1 MGIVNK
7 LRMLILFKRLKKQ
20 KPLENEVKLL

>member
-7 LRMLILFKRLKKQ
+7 LRMLILFKRQKKQ
-20 KPLENEVKLL
+20 KPLENWVKML

>member
-7 LRMLILFKRLKKQ
+7 LRMLILFKRQKKQ
-20 KPLENEVKLL
+20 KALENEVKLL

>member
-7 LRMLILFKRLKKQ
+7 LRMLILFKRQKKR
-20 KPLENEVKLL
+20 KPLENEVKLF

>member
-7 LRMLILFKRLKKQ
+7 LRILILFKRQKKQ

>member
-7 LRMLILFKRLKKQ
+7 LRMLILFKSQKKQ
-20 KPLENEVKLL
+20 KPLENGRKLL

>member
-7 LRMLILFKRLKKQ
+7 LRMLILFKRQKKQ
-20 KPLENEVKLL
+20 KPLENGGKLL

>member
-1 MGIVNK
+1 MDIVNK
-7 LRMLILFKRLKKQ
+7 LRMLILFKKQKKQ

>member
-7 LRMLILFKRLKKQ
+7 LRMLILFKRQKKQ
-20 KPLENEVKLL
+20 SPLENEVKLL

>member
-7 LRMLILFKRLKKQ
+7 LIMLILFKRQKKQ

>member
-7 LRMLILFKRLKKQ
+7 LRMLILFKRQKKQ
-20 KPLENEVKLL
+20 KPLENGVKML

>member
-7 LRMLILFKRLKKQ
+7 FGTLILFKRQKKQ
-20 KPLENEVKLL
+20 KPLEKRVKLV

>member
-1 MGIVNK
+1 MGIMNK
-7 LRMLILFKRLKKQ
+7 LRMLILFKRRKKQ

>member
-7 LRMLILFKRLKKQ
+7 LRMLILFKRQKKK

>member
-1 MGIVNK
+1 MGIMNK
-7 LRMLILFKRLKKQ
+7 LRMLILFKRQKKQ

>member
-7 LRMLILFKRLKKQ
+7 LRMLILFKRQKKQ
-20 KPLENEVKLL
+20 KPLENGIKLL

>member
-7 LRMLILFKRLKKQ
+7 LRMLILFKRQKKQ
-20 KPLENEVKLL
+20 KPLENEAKLL

>member
-7 LRMLILFKRLKKQ
+7 LRMLILFKRQKKQ
-20 KPLENEVKLL
+20 KSLENEVKLL

>member
-7 LRMLILFKRLKKQ
+7 LRMLILFKRQKKQ
-20 KPLENEVKLL
+20 NPLENGVKLL

>member
-7 LRMLILFKRLKKQ
+7 LGTLILFKRQKKQ
-20 KPLENEVKLL
+20 KPLENGVKLV

>member
-7 LRMLILFKRLKKQ
+7 LRMLILFKRQKKQ
-20 KPLENEVKLL
+20 RPLESEVKLL

>member
-1 MGIVNK
+1 MDIVNK
-7 LRMLILFKRLKKQ
+7 LRMLILFKRQKKQ

>member
-7 LRMLILFKRLKKQ
+7 LRMPILFKRQKKQ

>member
-7 LRMLILFKRLKKQ
+7 LRMPILFKRQKKQ
-20 KPLENEVKLL
+20 KPLENKVKLL

>member
-7 LRMLILFKRLKKQ
+7 LRMLILFKRQKKQ
-20 KPLENEVKLL
+20 KTLENEVKLL

>member
-7 LRMLILFKRLKKQ
+7 LRMLILFKRQKKQ
-20 KPLENEVKLL
+20 KPLENEVNLL

>member
-7 LRMLILFKRLKKQ
+7 LGMLILFKRQKKQ

>member
-7 LRMLILFKRLKKQ
+7 LRMLILFKRQKKQ
-20 KPLENEVKLL
+20 KPLENEMKLL

>member
-7 LRMLILFKRLKKQ
+7 LRMLILFKKQKKQ
-20 KPLENEVKLL
+20 KTLENEVKLL

>member
-7 LRMLILFKRLKKQ
+7 LRMLILFKKQKKQ
-20 KPLENEVKLL
+20 KPLENEGKLL

>member
-7 LRMLILFKRLKKQ
+7 LRMLILFKRQKKR

>member
-7 LRMLILFKRLKKQ
+7 LRMLILFKRQKKQ
-20 KPLENEVKLL
+20 KPIENEVNLL

>member
-7 LRMLILFKRLKKQ
+7 LRMLILFKRQKKQ
-20 KPLENEVKLL
+20 KPLENETKLL

>member
-7 LRMLILFKRLKKQ
+7 LRTLILFKRQKKQ